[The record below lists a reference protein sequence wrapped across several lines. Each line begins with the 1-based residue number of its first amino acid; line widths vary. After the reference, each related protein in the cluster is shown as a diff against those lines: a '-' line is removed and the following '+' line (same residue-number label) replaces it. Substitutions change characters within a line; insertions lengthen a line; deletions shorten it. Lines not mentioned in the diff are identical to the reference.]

1 MILPGISSP
10 LRLLVGLEGLVGVL
24 YVSLILEKGFVG
36 FFSLNVGVVGL
47 MSATVW
53 IGVLGT
59 VDAPVVKFGLNREM
73 KSGRFIA
80 GNPELGKVLALD
92 TTGVEDRFSRSIS
105 AFSALILLVFTDVS
119 RILLIV
125 HSLFF

>member
-1 MILPGISSP
+1 M
-10 LRLLVGLEGLVGVL
+10 RLLAGLEGLVGVL
-24 YVSLILEKGFVG
+24 YVSLTLEKGFVG
-36 FFSLNVGVVGL
+36 FFSLKVGVVGL

-53 IGVLGT
+53 IGVLGI
-59 VDAPVVKFGLNREM
+59 VDVPVAKFGLNREM

-80 GNPELGKVLALD
+80 GTPELGKVLVRG

-105 AFSALILLVFTDVS
+105 AFSVLILLVFTDVS

-125 HSLFF
+125 HPLFF